1 MIINDENIKYMKRQ
15 LNDYGYYTKKI
26 KECDAR
32 IADIILRKKDLY
44 KASGIRYDEPISSS
58 DPHFSAIQN
67 LINEEGVQEDIMDEW
82 IDKRD
87 SLKLDHLLERL
98 SKELYELIDLK
109 FFDELTYEY
118 IAVNKQYNNVDT
130 VKRKI
135 KKAIKFLVKN
145 Y

>member
-1 MIINDENIKYMKRQ
+1 MVINDENIKYMKRH

-26 KECDAR
+26 KECDAK

-44 KASGIRYDEPISSS
+44 QVSGIRYDQPISSS
-58 DPHFSAIQN
+58 NPYFSAIQN
-67 LINEEGVQEDIMDEW
+67 LVNEEGEEEDIRNEW
-82 IDKRD
+82 VKKRN
-87 SLKLDHLLERL
+87 SLKLDHLLKRL
-98 SKELYELIDLK
+98 NKELYELIDLK
-109 FFDELTYEY
+109 YFDDLTYGY
-118 IAVNKQYNNVDT
+118 IAVNKQYNNVDV

>member
-15 LNDYGYYTKKI
+15 LNDYGYFTKKI
-26 KECDAR
+26 KECDAK
-32 IADIILRKKDLY
+32 IDDIILRKKDLY
-44 KASGIRYDEPISSS
+44 KASGIRYDQPILSS

-67 LINEEGVQEDIMDEW
+67 LVNEEGEEEDIRNEW
-82 IDKRD
+82 IKKRN
-87 SLKLDHLLERL
+87 SLKLDHLLKRL
-98 SKELYELIDLK
+98 NKELYELIDLK
-109 FFDELTYEY
+109 YFDDLTYGY
-118 IAVNKQYNNVDT
+118 IAVNKQYNNVDV